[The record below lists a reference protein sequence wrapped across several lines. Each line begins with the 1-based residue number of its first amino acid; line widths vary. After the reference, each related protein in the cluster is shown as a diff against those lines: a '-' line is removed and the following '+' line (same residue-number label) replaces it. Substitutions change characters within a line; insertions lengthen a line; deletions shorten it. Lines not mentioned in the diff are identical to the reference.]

1 MRNSKIESFCLFMVA
16 LQAIFFLMSQSSLVG
31 NKALPFGAFIIPA
44 VLGFIVGI
52 FGLSV
57 IVRELLNRQPIQFS
71 LLFACGLCISSFLMY
86 QVNLGWQNL
95 DFRQVVTQHP

>member
-52 FGLSV
+52 FGLGV
-57 IVRELLNRQPIQFS
+57 IIKELLNRQPLRLP
-71 LLFACGLCISSFLMY
+71 LLFACGLGYS
-86 QVNLGWQNL
+86 
-95 DFRQVVTQHP
+95 TK